1 MILFW
6 LIYLSLSFLISF
18 LLSLLVKNR
27 LLKVILFSFSLA
39 LMITVW
45 FKNPGENV
53 IAPIISILILESTIL
68 ESNGLDRIIRPLVL
82 ILFLFT
88 TISFFFWRKK
98 SKN

>member
-1 MILFW
+1 MIVSW
-6 LIYLSLSFLISF
+6 LIYFFLSFLISF
-18 LLSLLVKNR
+18 LLTLLVKKR
-27 LLKVILFSFSLA
+27 LLKVLIFSFSLA